1 MNQSVQE
8 VGYNILCSYILHKIY
23 VNREKERRNFIME
36 IVHEQHIIFP
46 TFKICEDYN
55 MPKTGTKK
63 AKIIAIVNNKG
74 GVGKTTATVHIG
86 HALAQLEYK
95 VLCVDMDDQ
104 ANLVQY
110 FFGRRRVNDLKKQ
123 QNGKPLPIQKHDSN
137 VDVLMLSSF
146 EATEEEY
153 VQVIQQGATGY
164 DYVLLDSPPALEL
177 RTHAVLRAATGVLIP
192 TEAAP
197 LAYSG
202 TANLINLATEYNLE
216 LYGIF
221 VNMYEK
227 KLATQRAYLEQ
238 YEVNYADQF
247 IPFRVNRSALFTNA
261 VADAKTGFQMQG
273 KKPQSDL
280 EAYMAIA
287 KVVTGGSHG

>member
-1 MNQSVQE
+1 
-8 VGYNILCSYILHKIY
+8 
-23 VNREKERRNFIME
+23 
-36 IVHEQHIIFP
+36 
-46 TFKICEDYN
+46 
-55 MPKTGTKK
+55 MPKTATKE

-86 HALAQLEYK
+86 HALAQLGHK

-110 FFGRRRVNDLKKQ
+110 FFGRRRVNDLKRQ
-123 QNGKPLPIQKHDSN
+123 QNGKPLPIQHHDSE
-137 VDVLMLSSF
+137 VDILMLSSF
-146 EATEEEY
+146 TGGQEEF
-153 VQVIQQGATGY
+153 VKVIRESAKGY
-164 DYVLLDSPPALEL
+164 DFVLLDSPPALEL
-177 RTHAVLRAATGVLIP
+177 RTHAVLQAATGVLIP

-202 TANLINLATEYNLE
+202 TTNLINLATEYNLE

-247 IPFRVNRSALFTNA
+247 LPFRINRSALFTNA
-261 VADAKTGFQMQG
+261 VADAKTGFQTQG

-280 EAYMAIA
+280 EAYMGIA
-287 KVVTGGSHG
+287 KIIAGGIHG

>member
-1 MNQSVQE
+1 
-8 VGYNILCSYILHKIY
+8 
-23 VNREKERRNFIME
+23 
-36 IVHEQHIIFP
+36 
-46 TFKICEDYN
+46 
-55 MPKTGTKK
+55 MPKTVTKE

-86 HALAQLEYK
+86 HALAQLGHK

-110 FFGRRRVNDLKKQ
+110 FFGRRRVNELKKV
-123 QNGKPLPIQKHDSN
+123 QNGTPLPIQQHDSQ
-137 VDVLMLSSF
+137 VDVLMLSF
-146 EATEEEY
+146 FDAAQEEF
-153 VQVIQQGATGY
+153 VKVIRERAKGY
-164 DYVLLDSPPALEL
+164 DFVLLDSPPALEM
-177 RTHAVLRAATGVLIP
+177 RTHAVLQAATGVLIP

-202 TANLINLATEYNLE
+202 TTNLINLATEYNLE

-247 IPFRVNRSALFTNA
+247 LPFRINRSALFTNA
-261 VADAKTGFQMQG
+261 VADAKTGFQTQG

-280 EAYMAIA
+280 EGYMGIA
-287 KVVTGGSHG
+287 KIIAGGIHG

>member
-1 MNQSVQE
+1 
-8 VGYNILCSYILHKIY
+8 
-23 VNREKERRNFIME
+23 
-36 IVHEQHIIFP
+36 
-46 TFKICEDYN
+46 
-55 MPKTGTKK
+55 MPKTATKK

-86 HALAQLEYK
+86 HALAQLGYK

-123 QNGKPLPIQKHDSN
+123 QNGIPLPIQHHDSH
-137 VDVLMLSSF
+137 VDILMLSSF
-146 EATEEEY
+146 DAKKEEF
-153 VQVIQQGATGY
+153 VRVIHQSSEGY
-164 DYVLLDSPPALEL
+164 DFVLLDSPPALEM
-177 RTHAVLRAATGVLIP
+177 RTHAALEAATGVLIP
-192 TEAAP
+192 TEAGP

-202 TANLINLATEYNLE
+202 TTNLINLVVEYNLD
-216 LYGIF
+216 LYGVF

-247 IPFRVNRSALFTNA
+247 IPFRINRSALFTNS
-261 VADAKTGFQMQG
+261 VADAKTGFQAQG
-273 KKPQSDL
+273 KKPQADL
-280 EAYMAIA
+280 ESYMGIA
-287 KVVTGGSHG
+287 KIIAGGKNG